1 MNPLHWIFAPVHDL
15 SRAVLLPFKALFVV
29 GLCFLINLMTSP
41 HHWWVQ
47 WVAFGM
53 GIAVLVAW
61 ARAARTL
68 VTLALIAW
76 VGRWV
81 YRRYGDAAR
90 RQYDDWVQRTQPSRA
105 QLLQVLQ
112 GAPGST
118 GQR

>member
-1 MNPLHWIFAPVHDL
+1 V
-15 SRAVLLPFKALFVV
+15 AL
-29 GLCFLINLMTSP
+29 
-41 HHWWVQ
+41 
-47 WVAFGM
+47 GM

-68 VTLALIAW
+68 ITLALIAW

-112 GAPGST
+112 GVPGST
-118 GQR
+118 GPR